1 MARYSITLGQR
12 GAECCRIR
20 VVDVLVLQQL
30 AVSFGLGLLLGLERE
45 RRGSLIAGIRTFPL
59 ISLFGTVCA
68 QVGQVYGGWIVAVG
82 LVALAALVVSA
93 NAAQVRKGAIDPG
106 MTTEVAALLL
116 YGLGALIVT
125 SYLTAALVI
134 AGAMAL
140 LLHSKKPL
148 HNFARAVGERDM
160 RAIMQF
166 VLISLVIL
174 PILPSKEYGP
184 YGVWNPF
191 KLWLMV
197 VLIVGISLGGY
208 IAYKLFGA
216 RAGAVLG
223 GIIGGLVSSTAT
235 TVSYARRAG
244 SESAMAS
251 LGAFVIMTASCVSIV
266 RVLVEIGAVAPGQ
279 FREMSLPLVAM
290 LAFSILVALALY
302 FPTRKQAAKM
312 PEQQNPAE
320 LKPALLFAALYAL
333 VLLAVA
339 AAKDYLGSAGLYTV
353 AIISGLTDLDAITL
367 STGQL
372 ADSKKIEARTAWE
385 VILIA
390 VLSNFL
396 FKFGVVAALGSA
408 GLTVRVGCAFGA
420 MLVAGAG
427 IFFLWPG

>member
-1 MARYSITLGQR
+1 
-12 GAECCRIR
+12 
-20 VVDVLVLQQL
+20 VDILVLQQL

-82 LVALAALVVSA
+82 LVALAAVVVSA
-93 NAAQVRKGAIDPG
+93 NSAQMKRGAIDPG

-116 YGLGALIVT
+116 YGVGALIVT
-125 SYLTAALVI
+125 GYLAAALVI
-134 AGAMAL
+134 AGAMAV

-174 PILPSKEYGP
+174 PILPSEEYGP

-223 GIIGGLVSSTAT
+223 GVIGGMVSSTAT

-244 SESAMAS
+244 SEGALAS
-251 LGAFVIMTASCVSIV
+251 LGAFVIVTASSVSIL

-279 FREMSLPLVAM
+279 FREMALPLIVM
-290 LAFSILVALALY
+290 LVCCILTALALY
-302 FPTRKQAAKM
+302 FPTRKQSAKM
-312 PEQQNPAE
+312 PEQKNPAE
-320 LKPALLFAALYAL
+320 LKPALLFGGLYAL

-339 AAKDYLGSAGLYTV
+339 AAREYFGSAGLYVV
-353 AIISGLTDLDAITL
+353 AVISGLTDVDAITL

-372 ADSKKIEARTAWE
+372 ADSKKIEPGTAWR

-396 FKFGVVAALGSA
+396 FKFGIVASLGSA
-408 GLTVRVGCAFGA
+408 GLTLRVGCAFA
-420 MLVAGAG
+420 TMLLAGAG
-427 IFFLWPG
+427 IYFLWPG